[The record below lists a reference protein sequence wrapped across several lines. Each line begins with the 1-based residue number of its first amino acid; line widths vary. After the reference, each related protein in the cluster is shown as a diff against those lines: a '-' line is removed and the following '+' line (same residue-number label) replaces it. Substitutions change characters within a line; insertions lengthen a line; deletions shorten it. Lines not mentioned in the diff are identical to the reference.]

1 MKKYI
6 LTTAVLLV
14 SVVFSFAQDCKA
26 YFPMKK
32 GVTFEI
38 TNYNDKGKEE
48 GKAIHKITN
57 YSESGGDV
65 TVDVT
70 TEIVPDK
77 KSEEPIFFDY
87 QAKCEKG
94 NFTMNKFGGVS
105 SEQMGMMNGM
115 VTIDGDYLGVPNNPS
130 EGQTL
135 PDAQM
140 TLNIGESDSTEA
152 FMKFKYIITNRK
164 VEGYEKVETAAGN
177 FEALKI
183 SYDVT
188 TKMVITMQSKVAE
201 WFVEG
206 VGVVKTEQYNKKGK
220 RQSYSLLTSL
230 EGI

>member
-6 LTTAVLLV
+6 LTATVLMFTIV
-14 SVVFSFAQDCKA
+14 SSFGQDCKS
-26 YFPMKK
+26 YFPMKE
-32 GVTFEI
+32 GVIFEI
-38 TNYNDKGKEE
+38 TNYNNKGKEE
-48 GKAIHKITN
+48 GKAIHRITN
-57 YSESGGDV
+57 YSESGGNI

-70 TEIVPDK
+70 TEIVPEK

-87 QAKCEKG
+87 QAKCENG

-115 VTIDGDYLGVPNNPS
+115 VTVDGDYLGVPSNPS
-130 EGQTL
+130 EGQML

-140 TLNIGESDSTEA
+140 TLNVGETDSTEA
-152 FMKFKYIITNRK
+152 FMRFKYNITNRK
-164 VEGYEKVETAAGN
+164 VEGYENIKTSAGD

-188 TKMVITMQSKVAE
+188 TKIVITMQSKAAE

-206 VGVVKTEQYNKKGK
+206 VGVVRSEQYNKKGK
-220 RQSYSLLTSL
+220 LQGYSLLTSL